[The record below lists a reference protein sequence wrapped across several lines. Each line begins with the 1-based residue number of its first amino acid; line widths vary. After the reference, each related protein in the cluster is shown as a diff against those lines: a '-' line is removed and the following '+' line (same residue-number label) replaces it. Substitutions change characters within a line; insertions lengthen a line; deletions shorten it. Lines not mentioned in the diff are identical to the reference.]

1 MRNLFRKIAIIPA
14 FIFPFLFLTLSFC
27 CLRMANAD
35 AHSMADCC
43 FSMGTSNGIQQGL
56 NFNGSAPHSSKC
68 HCEQLTEAYDKAG
81 LKSVDFQR
89 TISNHPKAIFFS
101 QNQSHIVLTAFSF
114 FNYRSPPK
122 VVQNPLPLY
131 LQISVLRL

>member
-1 MRNLFRKIAIIPA
+1 MRNLFRKIVIIPA
-14 FIFPFLFLTLSFC
+14 LIFPFLFLTLSFC

-35 AHSMADCC
+35 AHSMAGCC
-43 FSMGTSNGIQQGL
+43 PSTVSSNTIQQGL
-56 NFNGSAPHSSKC
+56 NFHGLVPHSSKC

-89 TISNHPKAIFFS
+89 TISNHPRAILFS
-101 QNQSHIVLTAFSF
+101 QNQSPIVLTVFSF
-114 FNYRSPPK
+114 FNYYSPPK
-122 VVQNPLPLY
+122 VVQNSLPLY